1 MIELANSF
9 NQRLLKINFF
19 LFRKVLIF
27 SPIYIQY
34 MTRYYNVNQLRTGLK
49 ILLNNEPY
57 LVLNNQFVKPGK
69 GQPFNRIRLKKITSG
84 KIIDKIFKSN
94 ENCIAANIHD
104 VIAKTIYQNT
114 NNWYFMKKKN
124 FEQFYVKKT
133 ILGEN
138 NRWIIEQIE
147 CTVTFWNQ
155 NPICISLPRFINIKV
170 LDTCNQSKNDTSQ
183 SSNKSIILITGTIVK
198 APLFIQKDDIIKIDT
213 RTGEYVSRKK

>member
-1 MIELANSF
+1 
-9 NQRLLKINFF
+9 
-19 LFRKVLIF
+19 
-27 SPIYIQY
+27 
-34 MTRYYNVNQLRTGLK
+34 MTHYYNVNQLRSGLK
-49 ILLNNEPY
+49 ILLNHEPY

-84 KIIDKIFKSN
+84 KIVDKIFKSN
-94 ENCIAANIHD
+94 ENCISANIHE

-114 NNWYFMKKKN
+114 NHWYFMKKKN

-155 NPICISLPRFINIKV
+155 NPICINLPRFINIKV
-170 LDTCNQSKNDTSQ
+170 LDTRNQSKKDTSQ
-183 SSNKSIILITGTIVK
+183 SSNKSIILITGAVIK
-198 APLFIQKDDIIKIDT
+198 APLFVQKDDIIKIDT
-213 RTGEYVSRKK
+213 RTGEYVSRKNKK